1 MDEKTRLQARVR
13 ALQPRTGNEKRGA
26 SSASK
31 VRAEEENL
39 TEVTCHHYDVTV
51 ARVPHQLFSMHG
63 WRCALLGPPNVGTGA
78 DQEHA

>member
-1 MDEKTRLQARVR
+1 MKRLSYKHACALCSLEPKTRRQQR
-13 ALQPRTGNEKRGA
+13 
-26 SSASK
+26 K

>member
-1 MDEKTRLQARVR
+1 MKRLGYKHACALCSLEPETRRQRY
-13 ALQPRTGNEKRGA
+13 
-26 SSASK
+26 SK